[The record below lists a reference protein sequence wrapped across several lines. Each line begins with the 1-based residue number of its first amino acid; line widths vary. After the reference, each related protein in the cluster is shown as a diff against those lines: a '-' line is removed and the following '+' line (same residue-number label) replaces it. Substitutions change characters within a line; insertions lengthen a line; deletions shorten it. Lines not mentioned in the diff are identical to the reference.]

1 MERID
6 ILGIGFDNVDMA
18 ETVARAESMLESGL
32 HYIVTPNS
40 EIVYD
45 CLTNS
50 ELRGIINGADMV
62 IPDGAGVVKASR
74 ILETPLKEKVAGV
87 ELAENLLK
95 VLARRGASLYLL
107 GAKPGIAERAA
118 EKMKTLAPG
127 LTIAGVRD
135 GYFKE
140 DSEAVEAVRAA
151 APDVV
156 YVCLGSPRQE
166 QFIAAH
172 LEEMGCHI
180 AIGLGGSLDVF
191 AGEAKRAPKIFIKL
205 GLEWFYR
212 LLKQPSRLGRMMRLP
227 KFLREVKR
235 EKKRRDKEAKR

>member
-1 MERID
+1 MGRID
-6 ILGIGFDNVDMA
+6 ILGVGFDNVDMA
-18 ETVARAESMLESGL
+18 EAVARAERMLDGGA

-45 CLTNS
+45 CMTNAD
-50 ELRGIINGADMV
+50 LRGTINGADMV

-87 ELAENLLK
+87 ELAENLLT

-118 EKMKTLAPG
+118 EKMRTLAPG
-127 LTIAGVRD
+127 LRIAGVRD
-135 GYFKE
+135 GYFK
-140 DSEAVEAVRAA
+140 DDGEAVETVRAA

-227 KFLREVKR
+227 KFLREVKK